1 LRLKKRQAA
10 KNVVGFYKDKAGET
24 HPVTKST
31 VEFNRKKVVQN
42 PKQFSGVIPATKK
55 PAVARVRD
63 TAQELEDLLGE
74 LNMLRNNVLVF
85 EEQRKQLLDRGSE
98 TMPIDREIA
107 RTKQRAAL
115 VKVRIRK
122 LGS

>member
-1 LRLKKRQAA
+1 MKKRQAA
-10 KNVVGFYKDKAGET
+10 KHVVGFYKDKAGET
-24 HPVTKST
+24 HPITKST
-31 VEFNRKKVVQN
+31 LELNKKKVVQD

-98 TMPIDREIA
+98 TMSIDREIA
-107 RTKQRAAL
+107 RTKQRVAL
-115 VKVRIRK
+115 VKVRIRR